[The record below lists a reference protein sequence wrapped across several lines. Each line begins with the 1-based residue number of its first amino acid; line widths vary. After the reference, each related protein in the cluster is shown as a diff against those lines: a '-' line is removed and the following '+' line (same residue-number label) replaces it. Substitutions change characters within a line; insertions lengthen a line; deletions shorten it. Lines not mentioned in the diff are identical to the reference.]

1 MAIILT
7 TVKVTTFKESG
18 KYYDEFEI
26 TVSTEKD
33 EWYYII
39 EAVRAFKT
47 QGKPPQY
54 QLNWLIGMENSRED
68 MYPIIIKTI

>member
-1 MAIILT
+1 MILT
-7 TVKVTTFKESG
+7 RVNITSFRESG
-18 KYYDEFEI
+18 KFYDEFHI

-47 QGKPPQY
+47 QGKPPQHD
-54 QLNWLIGMENSRED
+54 LDWLIGMDDSRED
-68 MYPIIIKTI
+68 MYPIIIKTK